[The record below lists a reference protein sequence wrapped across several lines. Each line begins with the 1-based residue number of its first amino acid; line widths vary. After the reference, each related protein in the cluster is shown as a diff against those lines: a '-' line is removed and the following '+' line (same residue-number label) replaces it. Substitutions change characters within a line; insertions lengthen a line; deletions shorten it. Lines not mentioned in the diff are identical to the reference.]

1 MRWKW
6 IKQGKT
12 RFIENFIKCKIL
24 NTKINLYILG
34 AYEVSKI
41 IMCNQ
46 TKLNVQCDV
55 PHNLQIDCKNDLQI
69 IGHHKL
75 KEVQGVRI

>member
-1 MRWKW
+1 MKVNKARKNT
-6 IKQGKT
+6 IH
-12 RFIENFIKCKIL
+12 RNFIKCKIL

-69 IGHHKL
+69 IGHHQL